1 MRLRTLLIIILIINF
16 LYGCAAIRTC
26 GDWADVSLGKNFDI
40 SKKPKGVIHF
50 DSELL
55 SKILTQQTL
64 K

>member
-1 MRLRTLLIIILIINF
+1 M
-16 LYGCAAIRTC
+16 
-26 GDWADVSLGKNFDI
+26 KNFDI

-55 SKILTQQTL
+55 SKILTQFKDIL